1 MKKIN
6 KEIKYRNKDIIKGK
20 EEEEKKE
27 NMNRETIG
35 FKKKEKGTGKII
47 RETKKGK
54 DKRKNE
60 KSKRKDKEKMKR
72 NRKGTK

>member
-1 MKKIN
+1 
-6 KEIKYRNKDIIKGK
+6 
-20 EEEEKKE
+20 
-27 NMNRETIG
+27 MNRETIG

-60 KSKRKDKEKMKR
+60 KSNRKDKEKMKR